1 MPQDYRRRLIIVS
14 SKRIQQDLINKFE
27 EILRKFGGEKI
38 EDFHLGDGHVIAYF
52 LHNYDYSVA
61 EAIEALDQQQ
71 TPDVVFERDVELQI
85 LAAPNDPDFAQQ
97 WAWQR
102 LEAELAWARFGE
114 ASLGVPVSVA
124 IVDWGVQRDHED
136 LDQTPGHII
145 GHRIIPPAGG
155 SFADDNGHG
164 TMLAGTIAAVANN
177 ALGVTGAVPVAKVL
191 AVKFID
197 SRTPPTALYAA
208 AAISY
213 AVGQGAKIINMSWDV
228 GTDRTVLRAAIFNNP
243 NVLFVA
249 AAGNGGTDNTEY
261 PTFPAVY
268 AAPNLIAV
276 MASDEADEK
285 PGFSCYG
292 DNVDIAAP
300 GVRIMSTSRY
310 LLPPPV
316 PPPRIYNPAYRFYSG
331 TSAAAA
337 HITGAAA
344 LLLSIDNWTPG
355 DLREHLVASADRIH
369 DLRRMCRAEG
379 RLNLGRAVLGPF
391 VINAPRGGE
400 HLVRNT
406 QYRVR
411 WRLEYESPVVNTVEL
426 SLRNNVTSAA
436 VVLAGPLPAGAG
448 EATVTLPNNPV
459 PKAFIRI
466 KCLQKRLYTD
476 LEIFRII

>member
-1 MPQDYRRRLIIVS
+1 LI
-14 SKRIQQDLINKFE
+14 DKFQPILREADAE
-27 EILRKFGGEKI
+27 EIENFRLGEAQ
-38 EDFHLGDGHVIAYF
+38 VIAYF
-52 LHNYDYSVA
+52 LHNYDHSVA
-61 EAIEALDQQQ
+61 EVVEALE
-71 TPDVVFERDVELQI
+71 PLGGPEVAFERDAELRV
-85 LAAPNDPDFAQQ
+85 LAAPDDPDFAQQ
-97 WAWQR
+97 WAWQK
-102 LEAELAWARFGE
+102 LEAEPAWARFN
-114 ASLGVPVSVA
+114 AAAPNAPVTIG
-124 IVDWGVQRDHED
+124 IVDWGVQIDHED
-136 LDQTPGHII
+136 LDQTPGHIV
-145 GHRIIPPAGG
+145 GHRVIRPAGG

-164 TMLAGTIAAVANN
+164 TMLAGTIAAVTNN
-177 ALGVTGAVPVAKVL
+177 SLGVAGAMPVAKL
-191 AVKFID
+191 IAVKFID

-208 AAISY
+208 KAIWY
-213 AVGQGAKIINMSWDV
+213 AVSQGAKIVNMSWDV
-228 GTDRTVLRAAIFNNP
+228 GTNRAVLRAAIFNNP

-268 AAPNLIAV
+268 AAPNVIAV

-310 LLPPPV
+310 LLPPTV

-331 TSAAAA
+331 TSASAA

-355 DLREHLVASADRIH
+355 DLREHLVASADRIR

-379 RLNLGRAVLGPF
+379 RLNLRRAVVGPF
-391 VINAPRGGE
+391 AIEAPRGGE

-411 WRLEYESPVVNTVEL
+411 WRLEYDSPVVNTVEL
-426 SLRNNVTSAA
+426 SLRNAITGATT
-436 VVLAGPLPAGAG
+436 VLAGPLPANSGQ
-448 EATVTLPNNPV
+448 ATVTWPNNPV
-459 PKAFIRI
+459 AKAFIRI
-466 KCLQKRLYTD
+466 RCLEKSLYTD
-476 LEIFRII
+476 SGIFRII